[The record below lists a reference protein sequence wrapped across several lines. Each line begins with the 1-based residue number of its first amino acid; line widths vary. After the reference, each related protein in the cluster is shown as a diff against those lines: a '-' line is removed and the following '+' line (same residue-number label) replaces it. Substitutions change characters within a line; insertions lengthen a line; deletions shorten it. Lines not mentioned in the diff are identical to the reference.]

1 MEGQNEAEELQRN
14 RKLNERN
21 RKRWR
26 GCNSMNRQM
35 PGDERIDR
43 SAQGDHKEKQDGDQG
58 DDDNEHDPEEPEGV
72 GI

>member
-1 MEGQNEAEELQRN
+1 
-14 RKLNERN
+14 
-21 RKRWR
+21 
-26 GCNSMNRQM
+26 MNRQM